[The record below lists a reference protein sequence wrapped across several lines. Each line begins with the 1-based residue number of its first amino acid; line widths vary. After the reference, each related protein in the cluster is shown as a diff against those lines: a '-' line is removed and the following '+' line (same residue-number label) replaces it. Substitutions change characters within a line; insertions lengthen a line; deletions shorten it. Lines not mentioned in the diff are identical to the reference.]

1 MIDEEN
7 CIIFFRLIFKGIE
20 SFVYFDLEI
29 IGFERI
35 FDIVQLFVVCGIVV
49 MKKYVVF
56 RKSMLL
62 VVSRVIGI

>member
-1 MIDEEN
+1 MKKRKFFEVILSIVREGIIYFENIELSIFMIDEEN

-35 FDIVQLFVVCGIVV
+35 FDIV
-49 MKKYVVF
+49 
-56 RKSMLL
+56 
-62 VVSRVIGI
+62 